1 VRGLLSTVVAIALL
15 LVAGRADADDE
26 VPRGQLIAL
35 LPLAADAKLSIYGQ
49 PVASEVARQLELQG
63 FAVVVV
69 TSTAPVP
76 SKARLVID
84 GRIVRGDGD
93 TVKIEARV
101 RDPAVGKVVSEL
113 SATAPS
119 LTRID
124 QAAAELAKG
133 LGPILE
139 QGMKAQEEEKRES
152 GRGTGTGKG
161 TGSEGGGGAT
171 RVDPP
176 KEDKRPRAQVTM
188 FSAVQL
194 RQDDPMLEPLLKA
207 GGYRLAGLVGH
218 RGQDGTERA
227 DLLIHIELLSMDY
240 RDRGVTTARARARVE
255 VVDATGTVF
264 SRTVRTDTL
273 VGGRGDRRDAV
284 ARAAI
289 DQIVDIAMPRVREQ
303 LAARKAE
310 K

>member
-1 VRGLLSTVVAIALL
+1 MRGLLSTIVALALL
-15 LVAGRADADDE
+15 LAAGRADADDKT
-26 VPRGQLIAL
+26 PRGQLIAL

-101 RDPAVGKVVSEL
+101 RDPAAGKVVSEL
-113 SATAPS
+113 SAIAPS

-124 QAAAELAKG
+124 EAAAELARG

-139 QGMKAQEEEKRES
+139 KGMKQQEEERS
-152 GRGTGTGKG
+152 GTGKGTGKG
-161 TGSEGGGGAT
+161 TGSEGGGGTTKVEA
-171 RVDPP
+171 P
-176 KEDKRPRAQVTM
+176 KEDTRPRAQVTM
-188 FSAVQL
+188 FSAVPL
-194 RQDDPMLEPLLKA
+194 REDDPVLEPLLRA

-218 RGQDGTERA
+218 RGQDGTDNI
-227 DLLIHIELLSMDY
+227 DLLIHIELLSIDY

-255 VVDATGTVF
+255 VSDSTGPVF
-264 SRTVRTDTL
+264 ARTVRTDTL

-289 DQIVDIAMPRVREQ
+289 DQIVDIAMPRVRER

>member
-1 VRGLLSTVVAIALL
+1 MRGLLSTIVAIALL
-15 LVAGRADADDE
+15 LAAGRAEADDE

-49 PVASEVARQLELQG
+49 PVASEVARRLEVQG

-101 RDPAVGKVVSEL
+101 RDPAIGTVVSEL
-113 SATAPS
+113 SASAPS

-124 QAAAELAKG
+124 EAAAELARG
-133 LGPILE
+133 LVPILE
-139 QGMKAQEEEKRES
+139 AGMKAQEEEKKQES
-152 GRGTGTGKG
+152 GRGTGRGRG
-161 TGSEGGGGAT
+161 TEEGGGGAIK
-171 RVDPP
+171 VEAP
-176 KEDKRPRAQVTM
+176 KEDTRPRAQITM

-194 RQDDPMLEPLLKA
+194 RRDDPMLEPLLRA

-218 RGQDGTERA
+218 RGQDDSAQA
-227 DLLIHIELLSMDY
+227 DLVVHIQLLSMDY
-240 RDRGVTTARARARVE
+240 RDQGVTTARARARVE

-264 SRTVRTDTL
+264 ARTIRTDTL

-289 DQIVDIAMPRVREQ
+289 DQIVDIAMPRVRER
-303 LAARKAE
+303 LAARKA
-310 K
+310 KK